1 MILQFLLNV
10 RMVRSLNL
18 KSSKMMNDTGEKVEH
33 YCLVYN
39 KDIDEDLCYDSL
51 QCLHGFFKISSV
63 KELDDLAD
71 ADRARQLRRNCKYS
85 QL

>member
-1 MILQFLLNV
+1 
-10 RMVRSLNL
+10 
-18 KSSKMMNDTGEKVEH
+18 MNEREEH
-33 YCLVYN
+33 YCPVYD

-63 KELDDLAD
+63 KELDFLEDV
-71 ADRARQLRRNCKYS
+71 DRARQLCRNCKYS